1 MENIRSIYYSCKE
14 LIQNVSDRLSCRFS
28 LISNVQLAHLIHDAP
43 FEILCDCAI
52 PSFMNFESDAF
63 EFCSLLFTG
72 IKITI
77 FCTLYFPA
85 STSAL

>member
-1 MENIRSIYYSCKE
+1 MENIGNVYYSCKE

-28 LISNVQLAHLIHDAP
+28 LISNVLAHLIHDAP

-63 EFCSLLFTG
+63 DFSSLLFAG